1 MENGRATFSTVAA
14 DGPISVHMQAEQI
27 SLSGNLN
34 AINKCP
40 LLKPLDLT
48 FHHGLTL
55 QDSVLKAWGRKN
67 EKLNI
72 TQVEYIKAHMSRKV
86 YPKQSVWICSQ

>member
-14 DGPISVHMQAEQI
+14 DGPISMHMQAKQI
-27 SLSGNLN
+27 RLSGNLN

-48 FHHGLTL
+48 FPY
-55 QDSVLKAWGRKN
+55 D
-67 EKLNI
+67 
-72 TQVEYIKAHMSRKV
+72 
-86 YPKQSVWICSQ
+86 